1 MHILKQG
8 LYCGPMNTT
17 SSSSPVSLSHVD
29 FISLLTGKMGKGKL
43 GTLIIG
49 LQTVTA
55 PTIKKG
61 GPQDVLKISKGKII
75 VGASY
80 ANAVRAQGGKDFES
94 SSLPYGQWE
103 VSKKVVSHKGEFY
116 LAHVRRNSPPLKS
129 FFTSQ
134 GETIAKAEVAPFLKK
149 AYENKRQAES
159 GVTGK
164 KQVHFRLIKFS
175 SIKTIKYGGKT
186 FELVA

>member
-1 MHILKQG
+1 
-8 LYCGPMNTT
+8 
-17 SSSSPVSLSHVD
+17 LSHAN
-29 FISLLTGKMGKGKL
+29 FLSLLKGKL
-43 GTLIIG
+43 GTLIVG
-49 LQTVTA
+49 LETVTS
-55 PTIKKG
+55 PELKKG
-61 GPQDVLKISKGKII
+61 APDTVQKHSKGRIV

-80 ANAVRAQGGKDFES
+80 AKAVRAQGGEGFES
-94 SSLPYGQWE
+94 SSLPWGEWLI
-103 VSKKVVSHKGEFY
+103 SKKVVTHKGEFY

-134 GETIAKAEVAPFLKK
+134 GEIIDKADIKPFLRKV
-149 AYENKRQAES
+149 YENKRQAEA

-164 KQVHFRLIKFS
+164 KQVDFKLIKFS

>member
-1 MHILKQG
+1 
-8 LYCGPMNTT
+8 MNST
-17 SSSSPVSLSHVD
+17 SNSASASASASATRLSHGD
-29 FISLLTGKMGKGKL
+29 FLSLLRTKM

-55 PTIKKG
+55 PEVKKG
-61 GPQDVLKISKGKII
+61 GPSEVLKISKGKIV

-80 ANAVRAQGGKDFES
+80 QSAVRAQGGGTFES
-94 SSLPYGQWE
+94 ASLPWGEWLI
-103 VSKKVVSHKGEFY
+103 SKKVIIHKGELY

-129 FFTSQ
+129 YFTSQ
-134 GETIAKAEVAPFLKK
+134 GETIAKADVAPFLRKV
-149 AYENKRQAES
+149 YENKRQAEA

-164 KQVHFRLIKFS
+164 KQVDFKPIKFS
-175 SIKTIKYGGKT
+175 SIKTIKYKGRT

>member
-1 MHILKQG
+1 
-8 LYCGPMNTT
+8 MNTT
-17 SSSSPVSLSHVD
+17 SSSSSVRLSHAD
-29 FISLLTGKMGKGKL
+29 FLSLLKGKL
-43 GTLIIG
+43 GTLIVG
-49 LQTVTA
+49 LETITA

-61 GPQDVLKISKGKII
+61 GPQDVLKISKGKIV

-80 ANAVRAQGGKDFES
+80 TNAVRAQGGEGFES
-94 SSLPYGQWE
+94 ASLPWGEWAI
-103 VSKKVVSHKGEFY
+103 SKKVVSHKGEFY

-134 GETIAKAEVAPFLKK
+134 GEAIAKADVAPFLRK
-149 AYENKRQAES
+149 AYENKRQAEA

-164 KQVHFRLIKFS
+164 KQVDFKLIKFS
-175 SIKTIKYGGKT
+175 SIKTIKYKGRT